1 MLPHVKTN
9 AEARVL
15 VSAEAG
21 PNSQRKVQPGGC
33 ICFLPSPTRVA
44 AAACVLQVID
54 FSSVTSMYGSVH
66 CASQVV
72 RRVPSRFVAAQTP
85 LANGNGNPGLN

>member
-9 AEARVL
+9 VEARVL

-21 PNSQRKVQPGGC
+21 LTSQRKVAWTMHMCASLTHPGC
-33 ICFLPSPTRVA
+33 CCCLCA
-44 AAACVLQVID
+44 QVID